1 VVSPDVQQCRQRSP
15 VSVVDAASLRQSDP
29 SPSSGYLSN
38 YVSELTG
45 CGNID
50 SPWRVR
56 ALPGQR
62 VNLTLVDFGVA
73 SLSDAVTPPPPAAAA
88 DTAAAVP
95 SVCQVAPTDCIG
107 CCDCL
112 SFDRNVFGRIV
123 SFITYNVQR
132 CAKSRAT
139 KWRQTLCNHSTYMR

>member
-1 VVSPDVQQCRQRSP
+1 
-15 VSVVDAASLRQSDP
+15 VDAASLRQSDP

-95 SVCQVAPTDCIG
+95 SVCQVPPTDCIG

-112 SFDRNVFGRIV
+112 SFDRNVFWPHRVIYHIQCTAV
-123 SFITYNVQR
+123 CQ
-132 CAKSRAT
+132 KS
-139 KWRQTLCNHSTYMR
+139 CNKMAANTMQSRYVHAIKQLNYECT